1 MQRSTGWILLAVVV
15 ISATDLRQ
23 AEAQPAAPAYEDLRL
38 DGIYP
43 SGGQAGTTVT
53 VEFRGHGIGLQDP
66 KDIVIDGPPGISVKE
81 LKPPVNGVVVGT
93 LDIAAD
99 ARPGRRW
106 LRVLNERSGLTNFA
120 YFQVGRLPEHLEK
133 EPNNELNAGEPV
145 AAPCVVNG
153 RINPQ
158 ADVDVFRFSA
168 RAGQHFV
175 AAIAA
180 HSLDIHGQY
189 KSYGIADFA
198 LEILD
203 TAGQTLATAED
214 TIGFDPVIEF
224 TPPRDGDYLVRVT
237 LLNFGGFPEGV
248 YRLTLGEVPYV
259 VGAFPSGVRRGV
271 ESEIELF
278 GPNIPAGTKQKLLV
292 PKDVTYPMTHVVYE
306 GAPTAGTD
314 VPLAVGDLAET
325 TEAEPNA
332 DREHA
337 QAVALE
343 STVNARF
350 QEAGDAD
357 WYRVTLAAKQRVW
370 FDVTAQRFSR
380 SPVDTL
386 LQVYDAQGKLLTEN
400 DDDAFDPSYESY
412 HDYRTTDSRLHFEAV
427 AAGDYFVRIS
437 EQAGSGGPR
446 AVYRFSVSDGAPDFR
461 VVHFPDSI
469 PVWGPGTTAA
479 VLVKVERHGDFQ
491 EDVEVSIEGLP
502 EGWKST
508 KAISL
513 KRTPE
518 RFYNYYQLKTFLT
531 VTAPADAKPGTAFP
545 IRIVGRSVRDGKPL
559 EHVSWPLNLFYTT
572 DIGFFRISPQSRV
585 AVARPQGPWLEAITT
600 EITGKPGETVRAQVR
615 VHNAENLKEMPIVVS
630 MATVGVAC
638 GFVAPKNTPII
649 DGKCDVAVLIPNE
662 MPVGTFYC
670 TIAQTWRSDVRTGVP
685 GPCTP
690 LLKLTVQPKPK

>member
-1 MQRSTGWILLAVVV
+1 MHRSIGSAVLAAVFVSTV
-15 ISATDLRQ
+15 GPGQ
-23 AEAQPAAPAYEDLRL
+23 VQAQPAAPLYEDLRL

-53 VEFRGHGIGLQDP
+53 VEFRCHGLGMQDP
-66 KDIVIDGPPGISVKE
+66 KDIVIDGPPGITVKE

-93 LDIAAD
+93 LEIAAD

-120 YFQVGRLPEHLEK
+120 YFQVGKLAEHLEK
-133 EPNNELNAGEPV
+133 EPNNEWNAPEPV
-145 AAPCVVNG
+145 TAPCVVNG

-168 RAGQHFV
+168 RTGQRIV

-203 TAGQTLATAED
+203 TTGATLATAED
-214 TIGFDPVIEF
+214 TVGFDPVIEF

-248 YRLTLGEVPYV
+248 YRLTLGDVPYV

-271 ESEIELF
+271 ESEVEIF
-278 GPNIPAGTKQKLLV
+278 GPNIPPGTKQKMLV

-314 VPLAVGDLAET
+314 VPLAVGDLVEAP
-325 TEAEPNA
+325 EAEPNA

-337 QAVALE
+337 QVVALE

-350 QEAGDAD
+350 QEAGDID

-370 FDVTAQRFSR
+370 LDITAQRFSR

-412 HDYRTTDSRLHFEAV
+412 HDYRTTDSRLNFEAP
-427 AAGDYFVRIS
+427 AAGDYFVRVS
-437 EQAGSGGPR
+437 EQTGTGGPR
-446 AVYRFSVSDGAPDFR
+446 AVYRLSVSDGAPDFR

-479 VLVKVERHGDFQ
+479 VLVKVERHGEFQ
-491 EDVEVSIEGLP
+491 EDVEMSIEGLP

-518 RFYNYYQLKTFLT
+518 RYYNYYQLKTFLT
-531 VTAPADAKPGTAFP
+531 ITAPADAKPGTAFP
-545 IRIVGRSVRDGKPL
+545 IRIVGRAVRDGKPL
-559 EHVSWPLNLFYTT
+559 ERVSWPLNLFYTT

-585 AVARPQGPWLEAITT
+585 AVAKPQGPWLEAITT

-615 VHNAENLKEMPIVVS
+615 VHNADNLKEMPIVVS
-630 MATVGVAC
+630 MATGGVAC
-638 GFVAPKNTPII
+638 AFVAPKNTPII

-685 GPCTP
+685 GPCTA
-690 LLKLTVQPKPK
+690 LLKLTIVPK

>member
-1 MQRSTGWILLAVVV
+1 MKRSIGCPLMAVLLV
-15 ISATDLRQ
+15 ISADAGPLL
-23 AEAQPAAPAYEDLRL
+23 AQPAAPLYEDLRL

-43 SGGQAGTTVT
+43 AGGQAGTTVS
-53 VEFRGHGIGLQDP
+53 VEFRCHGLGMQDP
-66 KDIVIDGPPGISVKE
+66 KDIVIDGPPGIVVKE

-93 LDIAAD
+93 LEIAAD

-120 YFQVGRLPEHLEK
+120 YFQVGGLAEHLEK
-133 EPNNELNAGEPV
+133 EPNNELNAAEMVPL
-145 AAPCVVNG
+145 PSVVNG

-168 RAGQHFV
+168 RAGQRLV

-203 TAGQTLATAED
+203 MSGQTLATAED

-224 TPPRDGDYLVRVT
+224 TPPKDGEYLARVT

-259 VGAFPSGVRRGV
+259 VGTFPSGVRRGV
-271 ESEIELF
+271 ESEVELF
-278 GPNIPAGTKQKLLV
+278 GPNIPAGTKQKVLV
-292 PKDVTYPMTHVVYE
+292 PKDVTYPMTHVLFS
-306 GAPTAGTD
+306 GAATAGTD
-314 VPLAVGDLAET
+314 VPLAVGDLAEA

-337 QAVALE
+337 QAVTLDT
-343 STVNARF
+343 TVNARF
-350 QEAGDAD
+350 QEAGDVD

-370 FDVTAQRFSR
+370 LDVTAQRFSR
-380 SPVDTL
+380 SPADTL
-386 LQVYDAQGKLLTEN
+386 LQVYDAQGKMLAEN

-412 HDYRTTDSRLHFEAV
+412 HDYRTTDSRLNFEAP

-437 EQAGSGGPR
+437 EQTGAGGPR
-446 AVYRFSVSDGAPDFR
+446 AVYRLSVSDGSPDFR

-502 EGWKST
+502 EGWTST

-531 VTAPADAKPGTAFP
+531 ITAPADAKPGTAFP

-559 EHVSWPLNLFYTT
+559 ERVSWPLNLFYTT

-585 AVARPQGPWLEAITT
+585 AVAKPQGPWLEAITT
-600 EITGKPGETVRAQVR
+600 EISGKPGETVRAQVR
-615 VHNAENLKEMPIVVS
+615 VHNAEKLKEMPIVVS
-630 MATVGVAC
+630 MATGGVAC
-638 GFVAPKNTPII
+638 AFVAPKNTPII

-685 GPCTP
+685 GPCTA
-690 LLKLTVQPKPK
+690 LLKLTVLPK

>member
-120 YFQVGRLPEHLEK
+120 YFQVGRRPESLEK
-133 EPNNELNAGEPV
+133 EPNNDLNAAEPV
-145 AAPCVVNG
+145 SAPCVVNG

-224 TPPRDGDYLVRVT
+224 TPPSDGDYLVRVT

-412 HDYRTTDSRLHFEAV
+412 HDYRTTDSRLNFEAV

-437 EQAGSGGPR
+437 EQTGSGGPR
-446 AVYRFSVSDGAPDFR
+446 AVYRFSVSDGASDFR

-585 AVARPQGPWLEAITT
+585 AVAKPQGPWLEAITT

-685 GPCTP
+685 GPCTA

>member
-1 MQRSTGWILLAVVV
+1 MTNPAILRALAIGSLVLSGPVALLA
-15 ISATDLRQ
+15 
-23 AEAQPAAPAYEDLRL
+23 QPPAPLYEDLRL

-53 VEFRGHGIGLQDP
+53 VEFRGHGIGMQDP
-66 KDIVIDGPPGISVKE
+66 KDVVIDGPPGITVKE
-81 LKPPVNGVVVGT
+81 LKPPVNGNVMGT
-93 LDIAAD
+93 LEIAAD
-99 ARPGRRW
+99 AKPGRRW
-106 LRVLNERSGLTNFA
+106 LRILNERSGLTNFA

-133 EPNNELNAGEPV
+133 EPNNELAAAEAV

-158 ADVDVFRFSA
+158 ADVDVFRFNA
-168 RAGQHFV
+168 RAGQKLV

-180 HSLDIHGQY
+180 HNLDVHGQY

-203 TAGQTLATAED
+203 PAGQTLATAED

-224 TPPRDGDYLVRVT
+224 TAPRDGDYLVRVT

-248 YRLTLGEVPYV
+248 YRLTLGEVPYA

-271 ESEIELF
+271 ECEVELF
-278 GPNIPAGTKQKLLV
+278 GPNIPAGTKQKVLA
-292 PKDVTYPMTHVVYE
+292 PKDANYPMMHVVYD
-306 GAPTAGTD
+306 GAPNSGVD
-314 VPLAVGDLAET
+314 VPLAVGDFAEVL
-325 TEAEPNA
+325 EAEPNA
-332 DREHA
+332 DQAHA

-350 QEAGDAD
+350 HEPGDVD
-357 WYRVTLAAKQRVW
+357 WYRITLAAKQKVW
-370 FDVTAQRFSR
+370 LDVTAQRFSR

-386 LQVYDAQGKLLTEN
+386 LQVYDAQGKMLAEN

-412 HDYRTTDSRLHFEAV
+412 HDYRTTDSRLNFEAP
-427 AAGDYFVRIS
+427 AAGDYFIRLT
-437 EQAGSGGPR
+437 EQTGVGGPR
-446 AVYRFSVSDGAPDFR
+446 AIYRFSVSDGAPDFR
-461 VVHFPDSI
+461 VVHFPESI

-479 VLVKVERHGDFQ
+479 VLVKVERHGEFP

-508 KAISL
+508 KAVSL
-513 KRTPE
+513 KRIPE
-518 RFYNYYQLKTFLT
+518 RYYNYYQLKQFLT
-531 VTAPADAKPGTAFP
+531 ITAPADAKPGTAFP
-545 IRIVGRSVRDGKPL
+545 IRIVGRSVRDGKPI
-559 EHVSWPLNLFYTT
+559 ERVSWPLNLFYTT

-585 AVARPQGPWLEAITT
+585 AVAKAQGPWLEAVTT
-600 EITGKPGETVRAQVR
+600 EITGKPGETVRAKVR
-615 VHNAENLKEMPIVVS
+615 VHNADKLKDMPIVVS
-630 MATVGVAC
+630 MATGGVAC
-638 GFVAPKNTPII
+638 AFVAPKNTPIV
-649 DGKCDVAVLIPNE
+649 DGVCDVAILIPNE

-685 GPCTP
+685 GPCTA
-690 LLKLTVQPKPK
+690 LLKLTVEKK